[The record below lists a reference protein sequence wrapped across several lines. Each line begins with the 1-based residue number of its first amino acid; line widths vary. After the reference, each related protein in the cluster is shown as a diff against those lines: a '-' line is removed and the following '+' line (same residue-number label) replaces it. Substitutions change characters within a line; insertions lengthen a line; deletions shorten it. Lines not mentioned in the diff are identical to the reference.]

1 MCLILAKAAIL
12 DHYLR
17 VLDRNK
23 SQTRLLLKRML
34 IALLIVQGAEE
45 TLVSLFSCQPRE
57 DEVIVRLNGVCF
69 EQRPMWFTGFT
80 LNLIFD
86 VVLFFQ
92 PILALWERRSRPLVE
107 KIGPLLSLLGASL

>member
-1 MCLILAKAAIL
+1 MCLILAKTAIL

-23 SQTRLLLKRML
+23 SQPRLLLKRML

-45 TLVSLFSCQPRE
+45 TLVSLFSCQPRS
-57 DEVIVRLNGVCF
+57 DQVIVKLNGVCF

-86 VVLFFQ
+86 ILLFL
-92 PILALWERRSRPLVE
+92 PPTTGLWNRRSLPLSG
-107 KIGPLLSLLGASL
+107 KIGPLLSLLGVCL

>member
-1 MCLILAKAAIL
+1 MSLILAKAAIM

-23 SQTRLLLKRML
+23 SQPRLFLKRML

-45 TLVSLFSCQPRE
+45 TLVSLFSCQPRA
-57 DEVIVRLNGVCF
+57 DKAVVKLNGVCF

-80 LNLIFD
+80 LNLMFDIF
-86 VVLFFQ
+86 LFLQ
-92 PILALWERRSRPLVE
+92 PILALWNRRNLPISA
-107 KIGPLLSLLGASL
+107 KIGPLFSLVGVLL